1 MAVSSLRT
9 PTGSLRSDP
18 DTDRKPRSSHRHGQE
33 ASVVARHGQEAS
45 VVARHEEEA
54 SVVTTGRNARL
65 ALGESRQPAQA
76 EDQRSETP
84 WQCLWRLK
92 ARNEAESGTPRDNI
106 GPD

>member
-33 ASVVARHGQEAS
+33 ASVVARH
-45 VVARHEEEA
+45 EEEA

-65 ALGESRQPAQA
+65 ALGESAQPAQA

-106 GPD
+106 GPDK